1 MLTAEHP
8 TQAIPNGNAE
18 FMKYFAAGDAE
29 GIASLYT
36 STGRILPPGAP
47 AMDGREAI
55 AAFWR
60 GAMDMGLTTVE
71 LRTASIEVSGL
82 DTAEAI
88 AIETGEFTLGAGD
101 GSVAGTGKY
110 LVAWQCEDGRWG
122 LHRDIWNMDPA
133 S

>member
-8 TQAIPNGNAE
+8 SQAIPTTNAA

-36 STGRILPPGAP
+36 STGRLLPPGAP
-47 AMDGREAI
+47 VTDGRKAI

-60 GAMDMGLTTVE
+60 GAMDMGLATVD
-71 LRTASIEVSGL
+71 LRTASIEV
-82 DTAEAI
+82 TAADS
-88 AIETGEFTLGAGD
+88 AIETGDFTLATVD
-101 GSVAGTGKY
+101 GTVAGTGKF
-110 LVAWQCEDGRWG
+110 LVAWHCEDGRWG